1 MQLPI
6 ANAWSLPAAIFCI
19 SSPAQWRCRARRA
32 GAQAYPSHPVR
43 LLVGFSPGSTSDT
56 LARLIGQWLAQRL
69 GQQFIVENRPGAG
82 SNLATEAAAKAPAD
96 GYTLLMVAPT
106 AAINATLYDRLAF
119 NFLQDMAPV
128 AGVVR
133 VPNVLEVNPAV
144 PVKTVPEL
152 IALAKAQPGTL
163 SFASA
168 GAGTA
173 SHLAGEMFKI
183 RTGIDILH
191 VPYHG
196 DGAAMTDL
204 VGGQVEVGFAT
215 MIASIGHIRSGRLR
229 ALAVTTA
236 TRSQV
241 LPDVPTVGDFVP
253 GYEASSWFGVAAPK
267 DTPVAIVER
276 LNAEINAALADPT
289 ISARLADMSGMAL
302 AGSPAAFAAVIA
314 DETDK
319 WGKVIRAAHI
329 KVQ

>member
-1 MQLPI
+1 
-6 ANAWSLPAAIFCI
+6 
-19 SSPAQWRCRARRA
+19 
-32 GAQAYPSHPVR
+32 
-43 LLVGFSPGSTSDT
+43 
-56 LARLIGQWLAQRL
+56 
-69 GQQFIVENRPGAG
+69 
-82 SNLATEAAAKAPAD
+82 
-96 GYTLLMVAPT
+96 
-106 AAINATLYDRLAF
+106 
-119 NFLQDMAPV
+119 
-128 AGVVR
+128 
-133 VPNVLEVNPAV
+133 
-144 PVKTVPEL
+144 
-152 IALAKAQPGTL
+152 
-163 SFASA
+163 
-168 GAGTA
+168 
-173 SHLAGEMFKI
+173 
-183 RTGIDILH
+183 
-191 VPYHG
+191 
-196 DGAAMTDL
+196 MTDL

>member
-1 MQLPI
+1 MELARRNLLHLLAGAVALPC
-6 ANAWSLPAAIFCI
+6 A
-19 SSPAQWRCRARRA
+19 ARRA

-43 LLVGFSPGSTSDT
+43 LLVGFAAGSTSDT

>member
-1 MQLPI
+1 MELARRNLLHLLAGAVALPG
-6 ANAWSLPAAIFCI
+6 A
-19 SSPAQWRCRARRA
+19 ARRA
-32 GAQAYPSHPVR
+32 CAQAYPSHPVR
-43 LLVGFSPGSTSDT
+43 LLVGFAAGSTSDT
-56 LARLIGQWLAQRL
+56 LARLIGQWLAHRL
-69 GQQFIVENRPGAG
+69 GQLFIVENRPGAA

-133 VPNVLEVNPAV
+133 VPNVLEVNPAL

-152 IALAKAQPGTL
+152 IELAKARPGTL